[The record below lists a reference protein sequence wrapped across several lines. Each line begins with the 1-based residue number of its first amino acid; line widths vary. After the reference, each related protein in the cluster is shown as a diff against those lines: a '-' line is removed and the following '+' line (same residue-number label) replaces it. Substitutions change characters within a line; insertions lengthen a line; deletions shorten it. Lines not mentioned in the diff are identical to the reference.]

1 MKSLVIE
8 AGGRLDLG
16 TGRVTVAA
24 GGFAESAVQG
34 WLLSGRNGGA
44 WNGATGIMS
53 RAAPLGS
60 RRAVGNRT
68 SGGILTLAWAA
79 FGDVNLD
86 GRVNSIDVTLLSTS
100 GRFNAPGATSRWD
113 HGDFNYDGRVNSI
126 DVALLSSSG
135 LFNQP
140 SYRTGPGTTD

>member
-86 GRVNSIDVTLLSTS
+86 GRVNSID
-100 GRFNAPGATSRWD
+100 
-113 HGDFNYDGRVNSI
+113 
-126 DVALLSSSG
+126 G
-135 LFNQP
+135 LC
-140 SYRTGPGTTD
+140 